1 MRRVVWL
8 SGEIDGVIE
17 DAREKLG
24 MTRSGFIRYSVI
36 RFLQE
41 MSLLSKKAKTE
52 GTELDRHADA
62 T

>member
-24 MTRSGFIRYSVI
+24 MSRSGFIRYSVL
-36 RFLQE
+36 RLLQE
-41 MSLLSKKAKTE
+41 MSLLSKKAKSE
-52 GTELDRHADA
+52 GTGG
-62 T
+62 